1 MRIAVS
7 AIEKSYATVQAV
19 RGVSFTIEP
28 GEIFAL
34 LGPNGAGKSSIIRML
49 VGMTLPDIGTIQVEY
64 QQQRYNHIP
73 RRQLGYL
80 PEDRGLY
87 PDKSVEKNLLY
98 LAQLHGLSKATAQ
111 QQMTHWLEVFELTE
125 RRHEDLKQLSKGNQQ
140 KVQLIAAVIHRPAVV
155 ILDEPFSGLDPLN
168 QEKVV
173 AFLKELRQQG
183 MTVIL
188 SAHQMA
194 MVEKLADRMLLM
206 AKGKVVLAGTL
217 AEIRL
222 QAQPKQVVLIETE
235 QAVSEDSLASVLA
248 DEHWQWQSSHSFSV
262 TLANST
268 DLTHCLQRVLDSFT
282 VRAVTMQAADLHQLY
297 VSAMAEHQQGS
308 AA

>member
-1 MRIAVS
+1 
-7 AIEKSYATVQAV
+7 
-19 RGVSFTIEP
+19 
-28 GEIFAL
+28 
-34 LGPNGAGKSSIIRML
+34 
-49 VGMTLPDIGTIQVEY
+49 
-64 QQQRYNHIP
+64 
-73 RRQLGYL
+73 
-80 PEDRGLY
+80 
-87 PDKSVEKNLLY
+87 
-98 LAQLHGLSKATAQ
+98 
-111 QQMTHWLEVFELTE
+111 
-125 RRHEDLKQLSKGNQQ
+125 

-235 QAVSEDSLASVLA
+235 QTVSEDSLASVLA
-248 DEHWQWQSSHSFSV
+248 DEQWQSSHSFSV
-262 TLANST
+262 TLANSM
-268 DLTHCLQRVLDSFT
+268 DLTHCLQRVLGSFT